1 MNTLTSSTPAL
12 PTESAAPASHRPDP
26 HRPASYPPLRSFVKR
41 AGRISDAQRQA
52 YEELGPVWTLPYQST
67 PPDWEAVFQRTGP
80 CILEIGFGMGTA
92 TAQIASAQPG
102 TNFLG
107 VEVHVPGVGA
117 LLKQIDEQGLR
128 NIRIIEH
135 DAVEVVQSMFGEA
148 SLDGI
153 HIFFPDPW
161 HKARHHKRRLI
172 QPAFVQLLATR
183 LKLGGYIHCATD
195 WEHYAQQ
202 MLEVLCAEPLLR
214 NTAAPCELDMPHAEK
229 PNLATQC
236 VPRPAWRPVTKFEKR
251 GLLRGHG
258 IWDFVFQRHH
268 PASS

>member
-1 MNTLTSSTPAL
+1 
-12 PTESAAPASHRPDP
+12 
-26 HRPASYPPLRSFVKR
+26 
-41 AGRISDAQRQA
+41 
-52 YEELGPVWTLPYQST
+52 
-67 PPDWEAVFQRTGP
+67 
-80 CILEIGFGMGTA
+80 MGTA
-92 TAQIASAQPG
+92 TAQIASAQPD

-135 DAVEVVQSMFGEA
+135 DAVEVVQSMLGKA

-161 HKARHHKRRLI
+161 HKARHHKRRLF

-214 NTAAPCELDMPHAEK
+214 NTAPPCELYTPHVEE
-229 PNLATQC
+229 PNLDTQC

-258 IWDFVFQRHH
+258 IWDLVFQRHH
-268 PASS
+268 PASF